1 MKAHDI
7 LADKGRRVVTADA
20 DCLLIDAMAI
30 FFANKIGSLI
40 VVDKND
46 SILGIIAPN
55 DIMKAVHQDLDK
67 AVSLTVREAMSKK
80 LIVAGLDDSLEYI
93 QAIMTEN
100 RVRHIPILDQGK
112 LAGMISIGDILK
124 ALMTEK
130 NVEIKYLQD
139 YIEDRYP
146 A

>member
-46 SILGIIAPN
+46 SILGILAPN

-80 LIVAGLDDSLEYI
+80 LIVAGPNDSIEYI

>member
-1 MKAHDI
+1 MKAKEI
-7 LADKGRRVVTADA
+7 LAAKGSRVVTADE

-30 FFANKIGSLI
+30 FFANKIGSLL

-46 SILGIIAPN
+46 KILGIIAPN
-55 DIMKAVHQDLDK
+55 DILKAVHKDLA
-67 AVSLTVREAMSKK
+67 AVAAISVKEAMVKEM
-80 LIVAGLDDSLEYI
+80 IVATPDDSIEYI

-100 RVRHIPILDQGK
+100 RVRHIPILDRGK
-112 LAGMISIGDILK
+112 LAGLISIGDIMK

>member
-1 MKAHDI
+1 MKARDI
-7 LADKGRRVVTADA
+7 LAVKGKRVVTADA

-30 FFANKIGSLI
+30 FFANKIGSLL

-55 DIMKAVHQDLDK
+55 DILRAVHRDLDK
-67 AVSLTVREAMSKK
+67 AVSLRVKDAMITN
-80 LIVAGLDDSLEYI
+80 LIVATPDDSIEYI

-100 RVRHIPILDQGK
+100 RIRHIPILDQGK
-112 LAGMISIGDILK
+112 LAGVISIGDILK
-124 ALMTEK
+124 AYMTEK

>member
-1 MKAHDI
+1 MKAQDI

-20 DCLLIDAMAI
+20 DSLLIDAMAI

-46 SILGIIAPN
+46 SILGILAPN

-80 LIVAGLDDSLEYI
+80 LIVASPDDSIEYI